1 MKPSLFVALMLAAC
15 SGGATRSPTTTAGG
29 SGSAAVA
36 AGPAH
41 LPDGAPLVT
50 PGEHM
55 TYKLQLKGIDLASYE
70 MAVGDLVDQAGKKAV
85 VVQSHAKAVGFVK
98 MVANVDDT
106 FTSWI
111 DVATGRSLRWT
122 SDEYATKS
130 DDKER
135 TEARFAERS
144 GDLVPMTYHV
154 NDQPPVPE
162 PQKVSLP
169 ETWDFNAFLV
179 ALRSWEGAPG
189 TAVTVEVLRSRYLW
203 HLQMTIHGKEKL
215 TTALGDLPALR
226 FDGKT
231 YKLDR
236 DGVRVA
242 DSDEREFSIWISDD
256 DGRVPLK
263 IVAKTDY
270 GDMNMVITDYQ
281 AGGGQRLRN

>member
-1 MKPSLFVALMLAAC
+1 MKRSLFIALVLAAC
-15 SGGATRSPTTTAGG
+15 SGGAAHSPTTTVGGG
-29 SGSAAVA
+29 SAAAVA

-55 TYKLQLKGIDLASYE
+55 TYKLQLQGIDLASYE
-70 MAVGDLVDQAGKKAV
+70 MAVGDQLDVAGRKAI

-111 DVATGRSLRWT
+111 DIATGRPLRWT
-122 SDEYATKS
+122 SDEYGTKS

-135 TEARFAERS
+135 TDARFTERS
-144 GDLVPMTYHV
+144 GDHVPMTFHI

-162 PQKVSLP
+162 PQKVALP

-189 TAVTVEVLRSRYLW
+189 TAVTVEVLRSRFLW
-203 HLQMTIHGKEKL
+203 HLEMTIHGKDKL
-215 TTALGDLPALR
+215 TTALGELPALR

-236 DGVRVA
+236 NGVRVA
-242 DSDEREFSIWISDD
+242 DSDERAFSIWISDD

-263 IVAKTDY
+263 IVARTDY
-270 GDMNMVITDYQ
+270 GDMNMIITDYQ
-281 AGGGQRLRN
+281 PGGGQRLRN